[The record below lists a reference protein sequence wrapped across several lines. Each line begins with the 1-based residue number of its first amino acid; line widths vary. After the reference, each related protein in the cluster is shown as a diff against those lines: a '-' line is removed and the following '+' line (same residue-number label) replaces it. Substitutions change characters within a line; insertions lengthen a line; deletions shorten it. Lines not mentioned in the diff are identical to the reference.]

1 MNNKLKQNEN
11 RNVAIL
17 GASDRADRYAYKA
30 FKLLQEH
37 GYNTF
42 LVHPTLKVVEG
53 QKVYAN
59 LSDINEAIDTI
70 TVYVNSNIS
79 SSMANQI
86 IDQSPKRVIF
96 NPGAENID
104 MAGKLMAKGIDSENA
119 CTLVLLSTNQ
129 F

>member
-17 GASDRADRYAYKA
+17 GASDKTDRYAYKA

-37 GYNTF
+37 GYKTF

-104 MAGKLMAKGIDSENA
+104 MADKLMAKGIDSENA